1 MNNTITE
8 MKNTLEGI
16 NSKISEAEEQISQ
29 LVDNMVE
36 LPTEEQ
42 NEQKIMKRNGTVL
55 ETSGTILNAQTF
67 LLQGSEKKKRKKK

>member
-29 LVDNMVE
+29 LEDKMVE
-36 LPTEEQ
+36 IPTEEQ
-42 NEQKIMKRNGTVL
+42 NEQKIMKRNVTVL